1 MHTDNI
7 KSKKMLLIIK
17 AKYDVIEPYY
27 MEGSIPEQLA
37 KHVDEPECWKVSL
50 MDTNKFNNFNA

>member
-50 MDTNKFNNFNA
+50 TDSII